1 MDGHPRQ
8 DPAYRLATAKPRR
21 SADGGAS
28 SSPGPGEERRTK
40 PADGY
45 AQGVR
50 PTAAE
55 IVARLGLE
63 RHPEGG
69 WFRETYRSDEAVAT
83 ARGTRAVATAILFL
97 VTPASP
103 SRFHRLASDE
113 LWVFH
118 GGLPLELITLDA
130 DGPANV
136 RLLGDATSARDV
148 VPQALV
154 PAGAWQAAWVAGTH
168 EAGRAARIE
177 GGAGARGGADRTGP
191 PGAIGEERRWSLVS
205 CLVAP
210 GFAYED
216 FELARREDLLRQCPA
231 EAELILALT

>member
-1 MDGHPRQ
+1 
-8 DPAYRLATAKPRR
+8 
-21 SADGGAS
+21 
-28 SSPGPGEERRTK
+28 
-40 PADGY
+40 
-45 AQGVR
+45 VR

-97 VTPASP
+97 VTAASP

-113 LWVFH
+113 LWVFQ
-118 GGLPLELITLDA
+118 GGLPLELVTLDA
-130 DGPANV
+130 DGSANV
-136 RLLGDATSARDV
+136 RLLGDATSVRGV
-148 VPQALV
+148 LPQALV
-154 PAGAWQAAWVAGTH
+154 PAGAWQAARVAETGQA
-168 EAGRAARIE
+168 AGSGRE
-177 GGAGARGGADRTGP
+177 GRG
-191 PGAIGEERRWSLVS
+191 ERRWSLVS

-216 FELARREDLLRQCPA
+216 FELARREELLRLSPA
-231 EAELILALT
+231 ETELIVALT